1 METTLKSCLPIKN
14 LERTY
19 RTDGE
24 SSARTLKIAVLSI
37 NPLWWED
44 FKIAGHF
51 VSYLYCWPSTFL
63 QYKILIG

>member
-44 FKIAGHF
+44 FKIG
-51 VSYLYCWPSTFL
+51 TFCIVF
-63 QYKILIG
+63 ILLT